1 MSKLFN
7 NDEKIKELIAAEL
20 KLISDENS
28 KGLNVPN
35 VFDARILERKKLL
48 LTGTDNAKQY
58 FNEKAAYLETIQAS
72 LEQRF
77 KDDYKKFKDSLGI
90 KKAKELTLKS
100 VASYKTLLLE
110 GAQYLFP
117 DILDSIAERTII
129 AEARKNIQ

>member
-7 NDEKIKELIAAEL
+7 DDEKIKELIAAEL
-20 KLISDENS
+20 NLISDENF

-58 FNEKAAYLETIQAS
+58 FNEKTAYLETIQAS

-77 KDDYKKFKDSLGI
+77 KDDYTKFKDSLGI